1 MNVLLR
7 LCKVLFVCM
16 IFATLAGIAHADS
29 IADPTIIIRDP
40 ACPGG
45 CVSVGTSFT
54 FGTPQSGTGT
64 LFFTNASGVDWFNL
78 KLVESGVP
86 SNAITCVTDAFANC
100 SLSTVNGITT
110 ILLSG
115 VNANFAGIPAGHN
128 FSIVFGCTSG
138 KCDPWP
144 GDLDF
149 TAQANVPEPASMALM
164 LTGIGALVSRRKL
177 WKRGR
182 S

>member
-1 MNVLLR
+1 VNVLSR
-7 LCKVLFVCM
+7 LSKVLFVAM
-16 IFATLAGIAHADS
+16 ILAIFAGLARADS

-40 ACPGG
+40 ACPGT
-45 CVSVGTSFT
+45 CVSVGTTFT

-78 KLVESGVP
+78 KLVEAGVP
-86 SNAITCVTDAFANC
+86 SNAITCITDAFANC

-110 ILLSG
+110 IFLSG
-115 VNANFAGIPAGHN
+115 INTNFAGIPSGHN
-128 FSIVFGCTSG
+128 FSIVFGCASG

-149 TAQANVPEPASMALM
+149 TGTANVPEPTSVALM
-164 LTGIGALVSRRKL
+164 VTGLGALVSKRKF

-182 S
+182 A